1 MGAARRRGAKSR
13 YRRGRGGVK
22 RGVKRAG
29 RMDWKDGRQGTV
41 EGAKPGERDAER

>member
-13 YRRGRGGVK
+13 YRRGGG
-22 RGVKRAG
+22 GVKRAG
-29 RMDWKDGRQGTV
+29 SGGEESWKDGRRGTA